1 MQKIIY
7 KLIIMILLFVL
18 SAGYFISNIKET
30 SYSER
35 TETTEMSA
43 ASFPTV
49 YMLRGDKKINLLH
62 GYGQEIDSLGVREE
76 ITPLEN
82 NKSIDFLINDYN
94 NSIVRAEYEVKDK
107 IDNIVIANGEMKT
120 PEIDEEG
127 KRKMSIRLD
136 SELSKDTEFA
146 LKLRLVNE
154 DGRKFVF
161 FTTIKFTRGDKF
173 ADNYSFAEKFSNA
186 ALSKADEKAIKPYL
200 ETNASMDNMSYARVN
215 IHSSYET
222 VTWGKLVIE
231 RLTEPVV
238 TVTENSENITGLV
251 YKYIAKTAGEVPNY
265 YSIKEYYRVNK
276 VEKVTYLL
284 AFERDV
290 EEIYNPEKTSVARSQ
305 LKFGITANPDIDFKM
320 DAKKEYIAFERERDL
335 WYYET
340 KENKMK
346 RVFSFFGDDFL
357 DERTY
362 YDNHAVKVLRM
373 EDNGDLYFIVY
384 GYMNRGVYE
393 GRTGIVLYK
402 YLRADDRIE
411 EQAYIPVSLP
421 AQFFEEGISDFSF
434 VSTEQFFYFSLYDR
448 IYSYSLIKRKL
459 SVLAEN
465 ISGGSYLAL
474 SENNH
479 IVWQETTDAT
489 KVKKL
494 IIMDLETRRR
504 TEINAED
511 KTVLRLLGKIS
522 GNFVYGVAYK
532 KDIVNG
538 KDGIINIPYKKLI
551 ISDVNGK
558 ILKDYE
564 KKKIYVTGMDIVN
577 DTIELER
584 VKKQD
589 GKLARIKTDHI
600 LNNIEKPNK
609 EVMVVD
615 RRTDKYLTE
624 YYLTLPYGLKL
635 EKIPQV
641 SSSTL
646 NTVITRD
653 LTIRL
658 GENGKESKEKYF
670 ANVAGE
676 FSASSYKA
684 ADMIKVAD
692 EGMGY
697 VLDIAGGLVWER
709 GRVSASAKA
718 EDVDVDYVYEEDDS
732 VHSAIRLFLTA
743 KGIYISTEDLNK
755 KGTIMDILR
764 SQSEIS
770 PINLTGVDFDNILY
784 YIAKGSPVIA
794 MKDGKTAVL
803 LTAYTPQKIEVMNA
817 KTGKKSQMERK
828 EAEKMFKA
836 AGNVFI
842 SALN

>member
-1 MQKIIY
+1 
-7 KLIIMILLFVL
+7 
-18 SAGYFISNIKET
+18 
-30 SYSER
+30 
-35 TETTEMSA
+35 
-43 ASFPTV
+43 
-49 YMLRGDKKINLLH
+49 
-62 GYGQEIDSLGVREE
+62 
-76 ITPLEN
+76 
-82 NKSIDFLINDYN
+82 
-94 NSIVRAEYEVKDK
+94 
-107 IDNIVIANGEMKT
+107 
-120 PEIDEEG
+120 
-127 KRKMSIRLD
+127 
-136 SELSKDTEFA
+136 
-146 LKLRLVNE
+146 
-154 DGRKFVF
+154 
-161 FTTIKFTRGDKF
+161 
-173 ADNYSFAEKFSNA
+173 
-186 ALSKADEKAIKPYL
+186 
-200 ETNASMDNMSYARVN
+200 
-215 IHSSYET
+215 
-222 VTWGKLVIE
+222 
-231 RLTEPVV
+231 
-238 TVTENSENITGLV
+238 
-251 YKYIAKTAGEVPNY
+251 
-265 YSIKEYYRVNK
+265 
-276 VEKVTYLL
+276 
-284 AFERDV
+284 
-290 EEIYNPEKTSVARSQ
+290 
-305 LKFGITANPDIDFKM
+305 
-320 DAKKEYIAFERERDL
+320 
-335 WYYET
+335 
-340 KENKMK
+340 
-346 RVFSFFGDDFL
+346 
-357 DERTY
+357 
-362 YDNHAVKVLRM
+362 
-373 EDNGDLYFIVY
+373 
-384 GYMNRGVYE
+384 
-393 GRTGIVLYK
+393 
-402 YLRADDRIE
+402 
-411 EQAYIPVSLP
+411 
-421 AQFFEEGISDFSF
+421 
-434 VSTEQFFYFSLYDR
+434 
-448 IYSYSLIKRKL
+448 
-459 SVLAEN
+459 
-465 ISGGSYLAL
+465 
-474 SENNH
+474 
-479 IVWQETTDAT
+479 
-489 KVKKL
+489 
-494 IIMDLETRRR
+494 MDLETRRR
-504 TEINAED
+504 TEIDAKE

-564 KKKIYVTGMDIVN
+564 KKKIYVTGIDIVN

-641 SSSTL
+641 ASSTL

-755 KGTIMDILR
+755 KGTIMDIIR

-794 MKDGKTAVL
+794 MKDGKSAVL
-803 LTAYTPQKIEVMNA
+803 LTAYTPQKIEIMNA

-836 AGNVFI
+836 AGNVYI